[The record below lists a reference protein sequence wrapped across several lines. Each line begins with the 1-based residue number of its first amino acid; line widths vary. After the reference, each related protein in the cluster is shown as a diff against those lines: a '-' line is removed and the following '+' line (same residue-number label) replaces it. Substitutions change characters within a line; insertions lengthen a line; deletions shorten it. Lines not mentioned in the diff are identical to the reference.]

1 MWKFK
6 NFSTSKIVIKIALF
20 GGWKI
25 LKFPHCGPP
34 TFLVKAFLFKMK
46 LKVFVN
52 ADQTSF
58 GTLED
63 RIVLTVW
70 KFQDF
75 SVNNIFREITF
86 MVHWKC
92 QKNDIIWKYKHLL
105 GKKFLKFSH
114 CESAPVVKFLKWIL
128 GKFHT
133 TIVKLSV
140 QRFDGK
146 IAITLPLFCHLLGRF
161 HFWK

>member
-1 MWKFK
+1 MRGNWSMHGHFHGRSVKIDRPLGRQK
-6 NFSTSKIVIKIALF
+6 STATDRLRPTANTICNLQKTDIFTIF
-20 GGWKI
+20 GDWKI

-75 SVNNIFREITF
+75 SVNNIFREIKF
-86 MVHWKC
+86 CVLWKF
-92 QKNDIIWKYKHLL
+92 QK
-105 GKKFLKFSH
+105 
-114 CESAPVVKFLKWIL
+114 
-128 GKFHT
+128 T
-133 TIVKLSV
+133 T
-140 QRFDGK
+140 
-146 IAITLPLFCHLLGRF
+146 
-161 HFWK
+161 